1 MLPSWNV
8 LVSEFFGYLSISA
21 WIVVF
26 IPQLYE
32 NYQRKSADSLSLHF
46 LVLWFIGDI
55 FNLIGSVYQEVL
67 YTIIL
72 LSFYFLAMDV
82 VTIGQYLYYSYW
94 YTPKAL
100 DAPTTPCATP
110 PAKGTPTETSP
121 LLTIQPA
128 SSASNQTPA
137 ATGPGAAL
145 TTLPIDALLPT
156 PPAKAHCTRLNV
168 LLLLILSSIT
178 MVLINH
184 WSDLACAGRGDN
196 SYPDSPTSQDG
207 HVVKEFRWFPQV
219 CAWISVVLY
228 IGARIPQIVE
238 NYRNKSCEGLALS
251 MFLCCVL
258 GNSAFCLSIF
268 FHSIDPAFLL
278 VNLPWL
284 LGSGGTLAFDFT
296 IFYQFYVYHHQVPK
310 VTVNDYVPEPVL
322 VV

>member
-1 MLPSWNV
+1 TQTHAMLPSWNI
-8 LVSEFFGYLSISA
+8 LASEFFGYLSIST

-46 LVLWFIGDI
+46 LVLWFVGDI
-55 FNLIGSVYQEVL
+55 FNMIGSVYQEVL
-67 YTIIL
+67 YTTIL

-82 VTIGQYLYYSYW
+82 LTIGQYLYYSYW
-94 YTPKAL
+94 CTPKAV
-100 DAPTTPCATP
+100 DAATTPCATP
-110 PAKGTPTETSP
+110 PVKGTPTETSP
-121 LLTIQPA
+121 LLTSQPV
-128 SSASNQTPA
+128 SSASSQTPA

-145 TTLPIDALLPT
+145 TTLPLDVSPSA
-156 PPAKAHCTRLNV
+156 AVYYTRFNM
-168 LLLLILSSIT
+168 LLLLILSSLT
-178 MVLINH
+178 VVLINH
-184 WSDLACAGRGDN
+184 WSALVSAGND
-196 SYPDSPTSQDG
+196 YPHSPTSHGD
-207 HVVKEFRWFPQV
+207 HVAKEFRWFPQL

-268 FHSIDPAFLL
+268 FHSIDTAYLL

-284 LGSGGTLAFDFT
+284 LGSGGTLAFDFA
-296 IFYQFYVYHHQVPK
+296 IFYQFYIYHHRVPK
-310 VTVNDYVPEPVL
+310 VTVDDYIPQAVL
-322 VV
+322 VA